1 MKLSVLLNE
10 TSPKK
15 ICAYAL
21 PSIVLV
27 LVACVFIAGCTGGG
41 TPTGRNENPQTTG
54 YIQKAW
60 ALNAEAK
67 FQEADRMADQAI
79 ALDPDNPDALAMRGW
94 ARAGL
99 GRYQEALTALDSSIV
114 NNPDNAIVWSNK
126 GFSLYNLGRCEEA
139 VQAFDRALERDP
151 YDLGAEKYRTLAKG
165 KCPTQAAPVTTA
177 QPAQAASRVTDNFNS
192 NGVNSGAACEPQFTF
207 GRPVKILT
215 ITNYHYH
222 NGKGDIPG
230 TISLEHTGTNK
241 TYGPYVATGADG
253 QGGVKNAFW
262 TVKPET
268 VVPAGTYFIRDSNPA
283 TWSQNDQTGK
293 CGMSQISYVEVTS

>member
-1 MKLSVLLNE
+1 MTAQILFMNLPVHLNE
-10 TSPKK
+10 KSPKK
-15 ICAYAL
+15 VISYAL
-21 PSIVLV
+21 PAIVLV
-27 LVACVFIAGCTGGG
+27 LVACVFIAGCTGGSA
-41 TPTGRNENPQTTG
+41 PTGRNEDTQTTG

-99 GRYQEALTALDSSIV
+99 GRYQEALAALDSSIA

-165 KCPTQAAPVTTA
+165 KCP
-177 QPAQAASRVTDNFNS
+177 AQAA
-192 NGVNSGAACEPQFTF
+192 AE
-207 GRPVKILT
+207 
-215 ITNYHYH
+215 
-222 NGKGDIPG
+222 
-230 TISLEHTGTNK
+230 
-241 TYGPYVATGADG
+241 
-253 QGGVKNAFW
+253 
-262 TVKPET
+262 
-268 VVPAGTYFIRDSNPA
+268 
-283 TWSQNDQTGK
+283 
-293 CGMSQISYVEVTS
+293 